1 MSGGDSGLSEGVT
14 TLPSTCLI
22 CSLKCSGISNGSAGS
37 ESHTVLRGRE
47 GEREK
52 RKRERDDLST
62 Q

>member
-47 GEREK
+47 GERKKEEEG
-52 RKRERDDLST
+52 ER
-62 Q
+62 

>member
-37 ESHTVLRGRE
+37 ESHAVLRGRE
-47 GEREK
+47 GKEKEGER
-52 RKRERDDLST
+52 
-62 Q
+62 